1 MPCHS
6 YSFGYANQLKKT
18 TNNKNKFS
26 CFYYDTHSFVGF
38 FWRNYAQK
46 TTAQTG
52 VVSFSFLFSVVAV
65 IIVMTAASD
74 TAAAYAVAVCL
85 LFIIIVDSNF
95 AKKIC

>member
-1 MPCHS
+1 M
-6 YSFGYANQLKKT
+6 
-18 TNNKNKFS
+18 
-26 CFYYDTHSFVGF
+26 THIHLLVF

-52 VVSFSFLFSVVAV
+52 VVSSFLFSVVAV